1 MAAMRLLVLAAL
13 GGVGAVELGKTT
25 YNLNLIVE
33 RGEFERTLA
42 DAQALLEET
51 KRKKMGVA
59 VQLLLRSAA
68 DKITKSFEELE
79 KRRADEAKAEAK
91 ASAAEAARPYEA
103 PTTLTNA
110 SVGVKPLKAFKATAK
125 KSNTIRRVTLAEW
138 GDLEASGKLTD
149 ALKKP
154 MILEGAL
161 GNRDALRESFH
172 AARLMEDPA
181 FSDVRIEYVTP
192 AVARSKR
199 TFEEQDASAPQEYEH
214 TAISLER
221 YFVNCFNLRA
231 KPDFRKRGGGQTE
244 HCEQDLAFGSVAGA
258 NASGILDGSPL
269 KELAGAG
276 LDYDRGRAAFLVDAA
291 TRGVAGAARALGGGT
306 TRLVLGP
313 AGSGEH
319 LRNQRTP
326 FLDGL
331 VHGKRRWFAMSP
343 AAFGKLRAVAEAA
356 ETLEPSSAFV
366 FFESQLEELVE
377 DLGLGGSKMRY
388 AEGTQEPGDVLFMP
402 PDTVFTSLTYADA
415 VSVRGLAA
423 GAHEAGYTTDSKLWM
438 PAGGHIPENVAAAA
452 CYGTAE
458 FLFDAAAAAAATPGD
473 AHPAAAQIVGIADQ
487 ILPQIY
493 GTAEARD
500 GLALGALAD
509 CAGYAAVAGSI
520 KGSQCEVHAAAC
532 ARVLGLDGA
541 PWLADL
547 LSGMFVKKRDW

>member
-13 GGVGAVELGKTT
+13 GAVGAVELGKTT

-33 RGEFERTLA
+33 RGEFEKTLA

-103 PTTLTNA
+103 PTTLTN
-110 SVGVKPLKAFKATAK
+110 
-125 KSNTIRRVTLAEW
+125 
-138 GDLEASGKLTD
+138 ASGKLTD

-269 KELAGAG
+269 AELAGAG
-276 LDYDRGRAAFLVDAA
+276 L
-291 TRGVAGAARALGGGT
+291 TTTGAAR
-306 TRLVLGP
+306 R
-313 AGSGEH
+313 SSS
-319 LRNQRTP
+319 TP
-326 FLDGL
+326 RPGASRA
-331 VHGKRRWFAMSP
+331 RRARS
-343 AAFGKLRAVAEAA
+343 
-356 ETLEPSSAFV
+356 
-366 FFESQLEELVE
+366 
-377 DLGLGGSKMRY
+377 
-388 AEGTQEPGDVLFMP
+388 
-402 PDTVFTSLTYADA
+402 
-415 VSVRGLAA
+415 
-423 GAHEAGYTTDSKLWM
+423 
-438 PAGGHIPENVAAAA
+438 AAARRA
-452 CYGTAE
+452 SCSA
-458 FLFDAAAAAAATPGD
+458 PR
-473 AHPAAAQIVGIADQ
+473 
-487 ILPQIY
+487 
-493 GTAEARD
+493 AR
-500 GLALGALAD
+500 A
-509 CAGYAAVAGSI
+509 ST
-520 KGSQCEVHAAAC
+520 
-532 ARVLGLDGA
+532 
-541 PWLADL
+541 
-547 LSGMFVKKRDW
+547 

>member
-13 GGVGAVELGKTT
+13 GAVGAVELGKTT

-33 RGEFERTLA
+33 RGEFEKTLA

-110 SVGVKPLKAFKATAK
+110 SVG
-125 KSNTIRRVTLAEW
+125 
-138 GDLEASGKLTD
+138 ASGKLTD

-231 KPDFRKRGGGQTE
+231 KPLPRGGGQTE

-258 NASGILDGSPL
+258 NASGILGSPL
-269 KELAGAG
+269 AE
-276 LDYDRGRAAFLVDAA
+276 RARAW
-291 TRGVAGAARALGGGT
+291 TTTGAARP
-306 TRLVLGP
+306 R
-313 AGSGEH
+313 
-319 LRNQRTP
+319 
-326 FLDGL
+326 
-331 VHGKRRWFAMSP
+331 
-343 AAFGKLRAVAEAA
+343 
-356 ETLEPSSAFV
+356 
-366 FFESQLEELVE
+366 ELVE

-402 PDTVFTSLTYADA
+402 PDTVHEPDLRDA
-415 VSVRGLAA
+415 VSVRGLA
-423 GAHEAGYTTDSKLWM
+423 GAHEAAYTTDAKLDARGR
-438 PAGGHIPENVAAAA
+438 PHPGERRRGGVLRQF
-452 CYGTAE
+452 GVS
-458 FLFDAAAAAAATPGD
+458 LRRGRGRRGDAGD
-473 AHPAAAQIVGIADQ
+473 AHPRPRRSWASRTRSC
-487 ILPQIY
+487 PRS
-493 GTAEARD
+493 TARPRRAT
-500 GLALGALAD
+500 ASPSALAD